1 MINKKIGVLL
11 LFALLVSF
19 GAKAQRATSMRI
31 NEVLVI
37 NEDNF
42 VDDYGKRH
50 AWIELFNNSAGSVN
64 IAGCYLTNDKSNPK
78 KYPKGDVLTV
88 IPPRQ
93 HTLFWADGEPD
104 RGTFH
109 VNFTLD
115 PSKENYIALYD
126 ADGKTLIDEI
136 VIPASQKADVSYG
149 RTLDGQGEWTALTK
163 VTPSTNNV
171 TLDSNE
177 KIENFKENDSWGIG
191 MTLTAMAVVFSGLF
205 LLFIIFKQIG
215 KLSIAASKR
224 NAQKAAGAAV
234 IADNAGQ
241 ESGEIF
247 AAIGAAL
254 YEMSDD
260 KVHISSVVDDIA
272 EVEVNGTPYQVKME
286 KPAKKQMVTLKRP
299 AQAPT
304 TASGEPV
311 ISRPAAS
318 TTKGAVKSPLPGV
331 ILQVNCKVGDTVKR
345 GQNLL
350 VLEAMKMENN
360 INADRDGKIIEIKV
374 NKGDS
379 VLEGADLVVIG

>member
-78 KYPKGDVLTV
+78 KYPIPKGDVLTV

-191 MTLTAMAVVFSGLF
+191 MTLTAIC
-205 LLFIIFKQIG
+205 LL
-215 KLSIAASKR
+215 
-224 NAQKAAGAAV
+224 
-234 IADNAGQ
+234 
-241 ESGEIF
+241 
-247 AAIGAAL
+247 
-254 YEMSDD
+254 Y
-260 KVHISSVVDDIA
+260 
-272 EVEVNGTPYQVKME
+272 T
-286 KPAKKQMVTLKRP
+286 
-299 AQAPT
+299 
-304 TASGEPV
+304 
-311 ISRPAAS
+311 
-318 TTKGAVKSPLPGV
+318 SPSPR
-331 ILQVNCKVGDTVKR
+331 DR
-345 GQNLL
+345 G
-350 VLEAMKMENN
+350 
-360 INADRDGKIIEIKV
+360 
-374 NKGDS
+374 
-379 VLEGADLVVIG
+379 